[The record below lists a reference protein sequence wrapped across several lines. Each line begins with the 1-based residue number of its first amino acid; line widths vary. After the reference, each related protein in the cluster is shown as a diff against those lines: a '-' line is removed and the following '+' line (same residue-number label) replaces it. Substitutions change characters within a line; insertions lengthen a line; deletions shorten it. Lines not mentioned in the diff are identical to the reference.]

1 MGKLFDNRI
10 ILAAAIF
17 KVHMQ
22 FFSLRFWWLLAT
34 LLPITASAQFYQGS
48 NMEFGKNR
56 VQYKDFTWFYYP
68 GQHFEV
74 YYYIGGEKLAQYVLM
89 SSEKNLP
96 EIEAFFNYTMDDK
109 LQVLSYLN
117 LSEFRQSNIGITGDD
132 QYNIG
137 GSAKIMGS
145 KMFSYFEG
153 DHQKLD
159 MQIRESISRVVFNQL
174 MYGGDW
180 KDVLKSNT
188 LLSVPYWYQEGIIAY
203 AAQGSTNESE
213 TFVKDLVRFGKLKSL
228 NHFEGKE
235 ARLLGQAFW
244 SYINEVYGS
253 SVLPNILYMA
263 QAGRNVDSGFLYIL
277 GMSLEDLSKD
287 FINFYQ
293 EKNAGNREN
302 IPLEKP
308 APDKKDKTAYK
319 SWKKQQGQLGDLPVK
334 YKKKYEYSQFKL
346 SPDGENMAFVTN
358 ELGQYRIWIYNFSS
372 KKSKCILKRDHKLAR
387 VVDETFP
394 ILAWHPSGVTLT
406 YVFEKR
412 DNAWLGHY
420 SLEDKK
426 YQQKELFL
434 IEKVLDIQYSR
445 DGKKMIMSAAN
456 RGQSDIFLY
465 QVIGNNQEQITN
477 DIWDDLNPRFVD
489 NDARIIFSSN
499 RQDDTLRDKIDT
511 DTYDTHK
518 DIYLYNL
525 ESRSKILE
533 RLTATAGVD
542 ENFPSAYGN
551 KLYTYTAN
559 SNGYY
564 NRYLSTI
571 DSTISAIDTTIHYRY
586 FTTTQSLSNHRR
598 DLKGYHMNSTTG
610 AYETYFYK
618 RLQPRVLMGNR
629 ASDNLIS
636 EDKPTQN
643 NQSKGNEQEYS
654 GGLQLSQD
662 TIYTGE
668 VDIRD
673 YLFEDERKNY
683 TYEKETIHAQEIPS
697 QEKTNAADSIP
708 GRFQLPASRNYRLN
722 FAADYVVTQVNNSFS
737 NLFYQNVTGPSSITP
752 GLSAFTKFGT
762 SDLFEDYKI
771 VGGFRLSIDLTSV
784 DFGVSFENLKS
795 RWDKKY
801 IFVRQSTRADAGT
814 YGTEVYRTQTNNF
827 IYQTKYPFNEV
838 MSLRISGIGRY
849 DRTVRQSNELTSLMA
864 KNTYTLNAG
873 LKLELVFDNTISKGL
888 NLYNGSRAKIWAERY
903 QQPSNLKSR
912 TDVNIIGF
920 DGRNYKRI
928 HRDIILATRVSGA
941 TTFGYK
947 SIVHYLGG
955 VDNWMFQKVDNSFAS
970 TDTSKYAYQAFAGP
984 MRGFF
989 VNSRSGN
996 NVVMASTEV
1005 RFPIFK
1011 YFMRRPIKSD
1021 FVENFQIVTFLDAGC
1036 AWTGKN
1042 PYSEE
1047 NVFNKTV
1054 LERSPVT
1061 LTIENNREP
1070 IIYGY
1075 GFGLRSRLLGYFV
1088 RADWAWGVD
1097 DGRVLPRVF
1106 YLSLNLDF

>member
-1 MGKLFDNRI
+1 MERTWLSLLTNSVNTAFGYI
-10 ILAAAIF
+10 I
-17 KVHMQ
+17 
-22 FFSLRFWWLLAT
+22 SL
-34 LLPITASAQFYQGS
+34 PS
-48 NMEFGKNR
+48 
-56 VQYKDFTWFYYP
+56 
-68 GQHFEV
+68 
-74 YYYIGGEKLAQYVLM
+74 
-89 SSEKNLP
+89 
-96 EIEAFFNYTMDDK
+96 
-109 LQVLSYLN
+109 
-117 LSEFRQSNIGITGDD
+117 
-132 QYNIG
+132 
-137 GSAKIMGS
+137 
-145 KMFSYFEG
+145 
-153 DHQKLD
+153 
-159 MQIRESISRVVFNQL
+159 
-174 MYGGDW
+174 
-180 KDVLKSNT
+180 
-188 LLSVPYWYQEGIIAY
+188 
-203 AAQGSTNESE
+203 
-213 TFVKDLVRFGKLKSL
+213 
-228 NHFEGKE
+228 
-235 ARLLGQAFW
+235 
-244 SYINEVYGS
+244 
-253 SVLPNILYMA
+253 
-263 QAGRNVDSGFLYIL
+263 
-277 GMSLEDLSKD
+277 
-287 FINFYQ
+287 
-293 EKNAGNREN
+293 
-302 IPLEKP
+302 
-308 APDKKDKTAYK
+308 
-319 SWKKQQGQLGDLPVK
+319 
-334 YKKKYEYSQFKL
+334 
-346 SPDGENMAFVTN
+346 
-358 ELGQYRIWIYNFSS
+358 IWIYNFSS

-387 VVDETFP
+387 IVDESFP
-394 ILAWHPSGVTLT
+394 ILAWHPSGATLT

-426 YQQKELFL
+426 HQQKELFL

-465 QVIGNNQEQITN
+465 QVIGNNQEQLTN

-489 NDARIIFSSN
+489 NDTRIIFASN

-525 ESRSKILE
+525 ENRTRVLE
-533 RLTATAGVD
+533 RLTATPGVD
-542 ENFPSAYGN
+542 ENSPSAYGN

-559 SNGYY
+559 GTGYY

-586 FTTTQSLSNHRR
+586 FTKTQSLSNYRR
-598 DLKGYHMNSTTG
+598 DLLGYNMNTATG
-610 AYETYFYK
+610 IYQTHFYK
-618 RLQPRVLMGNR
+618 RLQPRVIIGNR
-629 ASDNLIS
+629 ASDNLIT
-636 EDKPTQN
+636 EEKPGQQGT
-643 NQSKGNEQEYS
+643 S
-654 GGLQLSQD
+654 GGGEQTLDGGLILSQD
-662 TIYTGE
+662 TIFQGQ

-673 YLFEDERKNY
+673 YVFEDERKNY

-697 QEKTNAADSIP
+697 QEKSNSVDTIP
-708 GRFQLPASRNYRLN
+708 SGFQLPASRNYRLN

-801 IFVRQSTRADAGT
+801 IFVRQSTRSFEGSLGLD
-814 YGTEVYRTQTNNF
+814 VYRTQTNNF

-838 MSLRISGIGRY
+838 LSIRISGIGRY
-849 DRTVRQSNELTSLMA
+849 DRRVRQSNEFRRVRQSNELASLME
-864 KNTYTLNAG
+864 KNTYTVNAG
-873 LKLELVFDNTISKGL
+873 LKLELVFDNTIAKGL

-903 QQPSNLKSR
+903 QQPSNMKSRTDVNIIGCR

-928 HRDIILATRVSGA
+928 HRDIILATRFSGA

-970 TDTSKYAYQAFAGP
+970 ADTSKYAYQAFAGP

-989 VNSRSGN
+989 VNARSGN

-1005 RFPIFK
+1005 RFPVFK

-1021 FVENFQIVTFLDAGC
+1021 FIENFQVVTFLDAGC

-1075 GFGLRSRLLGYFV
+1075 GLRANNLWLRLRL
-1088 RADWAWGVD
+1088 ALKTSW
-1097 DGRVLPRVF
+1097 VLCKG
-1106 YLSLNLDF
+1106 